1 MWRPA
6 LVQEPTSQTHLT
18 LGRVGRKTNRQSMYM
33 EGQVPSLPLEVKNC
47 LPLGLGCSTGSLL
60 VSSTLACCMT
70 LPLSIL
76 VLLSSRLRHISLQ
89 IIT

>member
-6 LVQEPTSQTHLT
+6 LVQEPTSQTHFT
-18 LGRVGRKTNRQSMYM
+18 LGTVGRKTNRQSMYM

-47 LPLGLGCSTGSLL
+47 LPLGLGRCSTGSLL
-60 VSSTLACCMT
+60 VSSTLVCCMT

-76 VLLSSRLRHISLQ
+76 VLLSSRPRHISL
-89 IIT
+89 